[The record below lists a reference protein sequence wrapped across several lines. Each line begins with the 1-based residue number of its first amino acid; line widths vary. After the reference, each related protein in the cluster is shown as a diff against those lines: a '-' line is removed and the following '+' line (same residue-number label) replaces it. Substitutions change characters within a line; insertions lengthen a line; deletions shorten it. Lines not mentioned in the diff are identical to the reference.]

1 MPVSSPKE
9 PCTLY
14 KQLLKTEIKLIIPRL
29 ARWVIA
35 AEWDLKQT
43 DGANVVIWVDL
54 AGYSHPCWKK
64 PEFSLETSHH
74 ILRLDSNI
82 FCSFWYH
89 SNCPQ
94 EEWGSDVVAVGKF
107 HQPELT
113 CSHQPDADL
122 TEMAAWTVWLCC
134 QGNGCSANSLIL
146 PDIMSHSECCM
157 VCHNCCISLNLQQG
171 ASDASTHSFFSD
183 RWIMLS

>member
-35 AEWDLKQT
+35 AESDLKQT
-43 DGANVVIWVDL
+43 DGTNVVIWVYL

-64 PEFSLETSHH
+64 SEFSLETSHD

-82 FCSFWYH
+82 FCSFWYR
-89 SNCPQ
+89 SNCTQ
-94 EEWGSDVVAVGKF
+94 EEWGTDLVDVWGSSTNLSWRVPISQLRILQRWQREQCSCVVRAWLFCKQLNSPRHNESLRMPHGVSQLLHF
-107 HQPELT
+107 PENAT
-113 CSHQPDADL
+113 
-122 TEMAAWTVWLCC
+122 
-134 QGNGCSANSLIL
+134 G
-146 PDIMSHSECCM
+146 
-157 VCHNCCISLNLQQG
+157 
-171 ASDASTHSFFSD
+171 SFWCKHTFIFLVTD
-183 RWIMLS
+183 G